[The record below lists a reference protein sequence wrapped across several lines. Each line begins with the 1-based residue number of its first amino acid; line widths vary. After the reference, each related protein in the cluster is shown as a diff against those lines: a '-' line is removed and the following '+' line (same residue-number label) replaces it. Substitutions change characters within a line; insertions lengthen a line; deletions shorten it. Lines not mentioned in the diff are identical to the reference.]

1 MRTNKTVLYNIG
13 VLIKPGGT
21 QHNLIQGGFHP
32 EVQPLILLLFFT
44 EKVPLSYTILSYL
57 YFKFYSYDHGIKYF
71 LF

>member
-44 EKVPLSYTILSYL
+44 EKDPLSYTILS
-57 YFKFYSYDHGIKYF
+57 
-71 LF
+71 

>member
-13 VLIKPGGT
+13 VLIKPGGGGGT

-44 EKVPLSYTILSYL
+44 EKDPLSYTILS
-57 YFKFYSYDHGIKYF
+57 
-71 LF
+71 